1 MDQQN
6 TKEKQFPDN
15 LVPLG
20 KTAFSFACHPGVDCF
35 NSCCRKLDM
44 YLYPYD
50 IVRLKNRIGAGS
62 GDFLRRYTRIGRSSH
77 PYFPA
82 VMMKMEVNSEMTCP
96 FLTAHGCSVYEDR
109 PTACRT
115 YPLERAVDRTSMG
128 GRPEEFYFITGHQY
142 CHGHQENRQ
151 WTVKEWL
158 RDQHLF
164 DYNFMNDLWSEVDTV
179 FSKNPWQGE
188 GAAGPKQQMAF
199 MVCYNLDGFSCY
211 NLDGFRKFVNDH
223 SLLSQFKLDKG
234 RAREIDSE
242 DEALLKFG
250 FDWLKYVL
258 SGQPTLVSKR

>member
-20 KTAFSFACHPGVDCF
+20 KTSFSFACHPAVDCF

-50 IVRLKNRIGAGS
+50 ILRLKKRIGIES
-62 GDFLRRYTRIGRSSH
+62 GEFLPRYTRIGRSSH

-82 VMMKMEVNSEMTCP
+82 VMMKMEENSEKTCP
-96 FLTAHGCSVYEDR
+96 FLSDQGCSVYEDR

-115 YPLERAVDRTSMG
+115 YPLERAVDRIPSG
-128 GRPEEFYFITGHQY
+128 GRPEEFYFITDHQY
-142 CHGHQENRQ
+142 CHGHRENRQ

-158 RDQHLF
+158 RDQHLY
-164 DYNFMNDLWSEVDTV
+164 DYNFMNDLWAEVDTV
-179 FSKNPWQGE
+179 FSANPWQGE

-199 MVCYNLDGFSCY
+199 MVCYNLDGF
-211 NLDGFRKFVNDH
+211 RKFVNEH
-223 SLLSQFKLDKG
+223 NLLSQFKLDRRRVK
-234 RAREIDSE
+234 EINRK
-242 DEALLKFG
+242 DEELLKFG
-250 FDWLKYVL
+250 FDWLKYFL
-258 SGQPTLVSKR
+258 TGQPSLVLKR